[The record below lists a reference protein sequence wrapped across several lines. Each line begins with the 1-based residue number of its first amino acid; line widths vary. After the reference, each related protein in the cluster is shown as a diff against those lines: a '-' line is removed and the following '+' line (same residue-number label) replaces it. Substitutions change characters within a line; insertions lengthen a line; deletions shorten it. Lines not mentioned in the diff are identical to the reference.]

1 MMHVL
6 LVCLSKLIIDFF
18 YVLVA
23 VTVVVAKA
31 PYCFNPNEKE
41 DYISG
46 CIRCVGSDKPFYV
59 KTQQAYPPRAV
70 LNAVKN
76 IVKKKFLTLRLEFC
90 EVLIYPV
97 HISVRTLWQLT

>member
-1 MMHVL
+1 MHVL
-6 LVCLSKLIIDFF
+6 LVCLSKLIIDLFF
-18 YVLVA
+18 MFSLPSLSSLL
-23 VTVVVAKA
+23 KLRIDS
-31 PYCFNPNEKE
+31 NEKE
-41 DYISG
+41 GYISS

-90 EVLIYPV
+90 EVLI
-97 HISVRTLWQLT
+97 